1 MELEKKI
8 ALNISKELSN
18 KLSEKIA
25 RQTIRWMQ
33 GQSTTIDLGYLESLW
48 DDVCY
53 QCQGGSRT
61 YSWNKYD
68 FAVVV
73 YVISRLE
80 ELSEYEA
87 NAIWLQTEDAYDH
100 LVDMEDSGISIDSK
114 FTPMNSPS
122 YVDDM
127 ARYIVNEYIYS
138 QADTWQNDR
147 LRQLLGS
154 F

>member
-1 MELEKKI
+1 MELEKTI

-18 KLSEKIA
+18 KLSKRIA

-33 GQSTTIDLGYLESLW
+33 GQSTTIDLGCLENLW

-53 QCQGGSRT
+53 QLQAGRS
-61 YSWNKYD
+61 YSWNHYD
-68 FAVVV
+68 FAIMT
-73 YVISRLE
+73 YVISKLE
-80 ELSEYEA
+80 ELNKYEA
-87 NAIWLQTEDAYDH
+87 NAIWLQTDNAYDH
-100 LVDMEDSGISIDSK
+100 LVDMEDKGIAIDSR
-114 FTPMNSPS
+114 FTPMRSPP

>member
-1 MELEKKI
+1 MELEKTI
-8 ALNISKELSN
+8 ALNISKEISN
-18 KLSEKIA
+18 KLSKKIA

-33 GQSTTIDLGYLESLW
+33 GQNTAIDIGYLENLW

-53 QCQGGSRT
+53 QLQAGRS
-61 YSWNKYD
+61 YSWNHYD
-68 FAVVV
+68 FAIMT
-73 YVISRLE
+73 YVISKLE
-80 ELSEYEA
+80 ELSGYEA

-100 LVDMEDSGISIDSK
+100 LVDMEDSGISIDNS
-114 FTPMNSPS
+114 FTPMNSPP

-138 QADTWQNDR
+138 QADTWENDR

>member
-1 MELEKKI
+1 MDLEQKI
-8 ALNISKELSN
+8 LSN
-18 KLSEKIA
+18 VAIKLSDNLCKKIA

-33 GQSTTIDLGYLESLW
+33 GQNTAIDIGYLENLW

-53 QCQGGSRT
+53 QLQAGRS
-61 YSWNKYD
+61 YSWNHYD
-68 FAVVV
+68 FAIMT
-73 YVISRLE
+73 YVISKLE
-80 ELSEYEA
+80 ELNKYEA
-87 NAIWLQTEDAYDH
+87 NAIWLQTDNAYDH
-100 LVDMEDSGISIDSK
+100 LVDMEDKGIAIDSR
-114 FTPMNSPS
+114 FTPMRSPP

>member
-1 MELEKKI
+1 MELEKTI
-8 ALNISKELSN
+8 ALNISKEISN
-18 KLSEKIA
+18 KLSKKIA

-33 GQSTTIDLGYLESLW
+33 GQNTAIDIGYLENLW

-53 QCQGGSRT
+53 QLQAGRS
-61 YSWNKYD
+61 YSWNHYD
-68 FAVVV
+68 FAIMT
-73 YVISRLE
+73 YVISKLE
-80 ELSEYEA
+80 ELSGYEA
-87 NAIWLQTEDAYDH
+87 NAIWLQTEDAYGH
-100 LVDMEDSGISIDSK
+100 LVDMEDSGISIDNS
-114 FTPMNSPS
+114 FTPMNSPP

-138 QADTWQNDR
+138 QADTWENDR